1 MFKCST
7 RWLYSYTRNVSPTPA
22 RVSSRRLTTILPP
35 LNDSPALPHLKIP
48 SSRLCYHW
56 DTLPPTESQLS
67 HAKQFFEREP
77 PKFLWSA
84 PKFHSMAFGDSPE
97 VCFLGRSNVGKSSIL
112 NALLGASMAHTS
124 SKPGHMPGYG
134 KGGHSDWGVEII
146 KYIDKRKQ
154 LKRAFLLIDAEHG
167 PKGSDLAMINLF
179 NQHKVPFQ
187 VILSKIDKI
196 LSNSN
201 SKRVPSAHEF
211 SHRLEHLDKVL
222 ESTKNFLQGD
232 IELDEGHMV
241 GEIISCSSQSSLVG
255 RRLGIDA
262 VRFAML
268 RAAGLHFQPEVK
280 LAPAVEIVPHEDIF
294 RIQRKSNNAGS

>member
-1 MFKCST
+1 MRNNFSKESP
-7 RWLYSYTRNVSPTPA
+7 RNSY
-22 RVSSRRLTTILPP
+22 
-35 LNDSPALPHLKIP
+35 
-48 SSRLCYHW
+48 
-56 DTLPPTESQLS
+56 
-67 HAKQFFEREP
+67 
-77 PKFLWSA
+77 
-84 PKFHSMAFGDSPE
+84 
-97 VCFLGRSNVGKSSIL
+97 GRSNVGKSSIL

-124 SKPGHMPGYG
+124 SKPGRTKAMNAFAVGGSEQYSNNRLVVVDMPGYG